1 MARHQ
6 RESAMR
12 IDTTDITARV
22 YAKNLSKSILYVSVS
37 VPSLQMWI
45 AHCTVRP
52 STKYDDLWFQ
62 LPQFWIGKSWAS
74 PIEFRGDSAFLD
86 LIRDET
92 MRAVDQHIRDN
103 KLEALFKGSNRTR
116 SINEVH
122 DVA

>member
-1 MARHQ
+1 
-6 RESAMR
+6 MR
-12 IDTTDITARV
+12 IDTTDIVAKV
-22 YAKNLSKSILYVSVS
+22 YAENLSKSILYVSIAI
-37 VPSLQMWI
+37 PSLRMWI

-62 LPQFWIGKSWAS
+62 LPQFWIGKSGAS

-86 LIRDET
+86 LIRDEA

-103 KLEALFKGSNRTR
+103 KLEALFKGSNRTK
-116 SINEVH
+116 SIDEVR